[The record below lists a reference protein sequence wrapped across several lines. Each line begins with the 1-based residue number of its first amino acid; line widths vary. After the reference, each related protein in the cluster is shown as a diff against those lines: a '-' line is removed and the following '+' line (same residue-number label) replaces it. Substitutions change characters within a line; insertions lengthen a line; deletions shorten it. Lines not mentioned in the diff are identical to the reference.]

1 MSLDKK
7 SQLPLYAQLMK
18 EIKDQIRKGTYKEGD
33 QIPTE
38 GELSTAYQVSRIQ
51 YAEQL
56 KSYALRDFL

>member
-38 GELSTAYQVSRIQ
+38 GELSAAAN
-51 YAEQL
+51 YA
-56 KSYALRDFL
+56 

>member
-38 GELSTAYQVSRIQ
+38 ENYPLPIRSADYSAQNN
-51 YAEQL
+51 
-56 KSYALRDFL
+56 